1 VFVCLCVSYQFLNAI
16 FWILGRKLSVCVSC
30 HRLGKCRNKKPVQ
43 HLEMRIWRKKKLFC
57 LPWSALTNRT
67 ETADAFCGPP
77 HCDLDGYRFQVTNP
91 FGLTASSNCWH
102 SSQNLQEY
110 KNHSGD
116 LTHESTQATT
126 CVLQPIDPVHLHHTN
141 YMYHLLKHSLSAQ
154 ISHLYASPD
163 LQYQHR

>member
-1 VFVCLCVSYQFLNAI
+1 MIQLVHLLVCDNKSI
-16 FWILGRKLSVCVSC
+16 FKMHGATIK
-30 HRLGKCRNKKPVQ
+30 
-43 HLEMRIWRKKKLFC
+43 IKKKQQEAVLFVLKC
-57 LPWSALTNRT
+57 PHQPHRNSWRVLGA
-67 ETADAFCGPP
+67 P

-110 KNHSGD
+110 KNHSSD
-116 LTHESTQATT
+116 LIHESTQATT
-126 CVLQPIDPVHLHHTN
+126 CVLKPIDPVHHTN
-141 YMYHLLKHSLSAQ
+141 CMYHLLKHSLSAK